1 MSSPFGRDLKRDIQ
15 QMPGFVKTALAKEK
29 LMDAYRARPD
39 YQQNDYLGWINRA
52 KGPETK
58 QKRLAQMIEE
68 LKKGDLYMEA
78 EWHPPAPVK

>member
-1 MSSPFGRDLKRDIQ
+1 MSSPFGRDLKQATQ

-39 YQQNDYLGWINRA
+39 YQQAEYLGSINRA
-52 KGPETK
+52 KGPEAK

-68 LKKGDLYMEA
+68 LKKGDVYMEA
-78 EWHPPAPVK
+78 EWHPPAPKS